1 MTPEAQRVATEALQQ
16 RLGYCFTDPALLVRA
31 LTHRSVVGQGSY
43 ERLEFLGDA
52 FLGYVIGRELYVR
65 HLDAPESALTLM
77 RAKLVKKGAL
87 AAHAKALELA
97 PTLRLGPGEQ
107 KSGGHRRDS
116 ILADVVEALIGAVL
130 LDGGAEAAEALVLR
144 LYGAQLAE
152 STPEAAQKDPKTQ
165 LQEWLQGRGHPL
177 PRYEVEAVLGED
189 HAQAFVV
196 RCEVAAPPGTYHGE
210 GGSRRSAEQAAATQA
225 LQALRSAR
233 P

>member
-16 RLGYCFTDPALLVRA
+16 RLGYRFTDPALLVRA

-52 FLGYVIGRELYVR
+52 FLGYVIGKALYAR
-65 HLDAPESALTLM
+65 HPDAAESALTLM

-97 PTLRLGPGEQ
+97 PALRLGPGEL

-116 ILADVVEALIGAVL
+116 ILADVVEALLGAVL
-130 LDGGAEAAEALVLR
+130 LDGGPEAAEALVLR

-152 STPEAAQKDPKTQ
+152 STPAGAQKDPKTQ

-177 PRYEVEAVLGED
+177 PQYRVEAVLGED

-196 RCEVAAPPGTYHGE
+196 CCEVAAPTGLFRGE
-210 GGSRRSAEQAAATQA
+210 GSSRRSAEQAAAAQA
-225 LQALRSAR
+225 LQALKGEH

>member
-1 MTPEAQRVATEALQQ
+1 VRHPEAA
-16 RLGYCFTDPALLVRA
+16 
-31 LTHRSVVGQGSY
+31 
-43 ERLEFLGDA
+43 
-52 FLGYVIGRELYVR
+52 
-65 HLDAPESALTLM
+65 ESALTLM

-116 ILADVVEALIGAVL
+116 ILADVVEALLGAVL
-130 LDGGAEAAEALVLR
+130 LDGGAAAAEALVLR
-144 LYGAQLAE
+144 LYGTQLAE

-177 PRYEVEAVLGED
+177 PQYEVEAVLGED

-196 RCEVAAPPGTYHGE
+196 RCEVAAPPGTFHGE
-210 GGSRRSAEQAAATQA
+210 GGSRRSAEQAAAAQA
-225 LQALRSAR
+225 LQALRGER

>member
-1 MTPEAQRVATEALQQ
+1 VTPEAQRMATEALQQ
-16 RLGYCFTDPALLVRA
+16 RLGYRFTDSALLLRA

-65 HLDAPESALTLM
+65 HPEAAESALTLM

-116 ILADVVEALIGAVL
+116 ILADVVEALLGAVL
-130 LDGGAEAAEALVLR
+130 LDGGAAEALVLR
-144 LYGAQLAE
+144 LYGTQLAE

-177 PRYEVEAVLGED
+177 PQYEVEAVLGED

-196 RCEVAAPPGTYHGE
+196 RCEVAAPPGTFHGE
-210 GGSRRSAEQAAATQA
+210 GGSRRSAEQAAAAQA
-225 LQALRSAR
+225 LQALRGER